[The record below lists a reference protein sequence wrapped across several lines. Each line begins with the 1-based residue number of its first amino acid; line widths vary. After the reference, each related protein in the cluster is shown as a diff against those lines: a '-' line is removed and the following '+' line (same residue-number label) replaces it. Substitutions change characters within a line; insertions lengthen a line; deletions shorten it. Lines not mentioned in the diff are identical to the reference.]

1 MADVFR
7 QLTRLFKSGPV
18 VRHRIQRLPYQPS
31 DSSGFSSL
39 SYNTYSTVSNVG
51 QIERMARYNDYAEME
66 MTPELASGLDI
77 YADETCVPDP
87 HGRIIQIKSQDE
99 DIRNILEQLFGDI
112 LNLDFQLWGWIRN
125 MCKYGD
131 QMLYLDVSENNGL
144 LQAVPIPINEI
155 EREEGYDPQDPFAYR
170 FRWVTM
176 GNRILQAWQVAHFR
190 VLGNDVFLPYGTSVI
205 EPARRIW
212 RQLLLIEDAMLVYRI
227 IRSPERR
234 VFYIDVGNV
243 EPEKIPA
250 FMERAKTQLK
260 RSQVVDSQTG
270 RVDLR
275 YNPLSVDEDYFVPVR
290 GDKSSRIETLPGG
303 QFTGDIE
310 DVQYIQSKLFAALKI
325 PKSYLGYEED
335 LGAKSTL
342 AQEDIRFGRTIGR
355 IQRSVISELTRI
367 AIIHLFVLGYTGDA
381 LFNFEISM
389 TSPSKIYE
397 MQQLELLR
405 TKMEVAG
412 QAGEQ
417 LFDKQWQYDN
427 IFFIDRKQQRE
438 IQGRLKTD
446 RMFELE
452 MEAMEAPTAE
462 EPEEPE
468 EPAKDGESIGGKE
481 EQKPK
486 KKEEEGLDFKNAPIL
501 EDSELEELSGKE
513 HDKRKTSGPRRQ
525 SNKSVAFPEIDRD
538 LFSVDIGGLVNAS
551 LGEDADVKSVRK
563 HSTLLEGIRKGMLE
577 QARNRSGYGLEELEL
592 DEGDDTYTDES
603 LNNLT
608 VSSLI

>member
-1 MADVFR
+1 
-7 QLTRLFKSGPV
+7 
-18 VRHRIQRLPYQPS
+18 
-31 DSSGFSSL
+31 
-39 SYNTYSTVSNVG
+39 
-51 QIERMARYNDYAEME
+51 MARYNDYAEME

-99 DIRNILEQLFGDI
+99 DIRLILEQLFGDI
-112 LNLDFQLWGWIRN
+112 LNLDFQLWGWTRN

-131 QMLYLDVSENNGL
+131 QMLYLDVNEHNGL

-155 EREEGYDPQDPFAYR
+155 EREEGYDPKDPFAYR

-176 GNRILQAWQVAHFR
+176 GNRVLQPWQVAHFR

-243 EPEKIPA
+243 EPEKVPA
-250 FMERAKTQLK
+250 FMERAKSALK
-260 RSQVVDSQTG
+260 RSQVVDSSTG

-355 IQRSVISELTRI
+355 IQRSIISELTRI
-367 AIIHLFVLGYTGDA
+367 AIIHLFILGYTGDA
-381 LFNFEISM
+381 LFNFEIDM

-412 QAGEQ
+412 QAGEG

-427 IFFIDRKQQRE
+427 IFFIPRNVQE
-438 IQGRLKTD
+438 GIQNRLKDD

-452 MEAMEAPTAE
+452 LESMEAPQDE
-462 EPEEPE
+462 KENPEEVKPE
-468 EPAKDGESIGGKE
+468 E
-481 EQKPK
+481 KP
-486 KKEEEGLDFKNAPIL
+486 KKEEEAVSLTDGHIYD
-501 EDSELEELSGKE
+501 DSELEELSG
-513 HDKRKTSGPRRQ
+513 HDKRKSSGPRRQ
-525 SNKSVAFPEIDRD
+525 SNRSVAFPEVDRD
-538 LFSVDIGGLVNAS
+538 MFNVDIGGLVQAS
-551 LGEDADVKSVRK
+551 LGERQIKK
-563 HSTLLEGIRKGMLE
+563 HSTLLESIAKGMPELSRSRPE
-577 QARNRSGYGLEELEL
+577 QQIEELEL
-592 DEGDDTYTDES
+592 DDDDAFSIDES
-603 LNNLT
+603 LNI
-608 VSSLI
+608 SGK